1 MCARVCLSVC
11 VSLVYNVK
19 LFDIISDT
27 SYKGRGFYLYRYA
40 DGFSSLPQA
49 QQGQPSSIADSR
61 VLPPGMMSQAH
72 GAHPAMPGGPL
83 HGAPAIHMPTPVVDH
98 NVYVNAAAENI
109 YETAAR
115 LLFMS
120 VKWAR
125 NIPSFLQLPFRD
137 QAILLEESWSELFIL
152 SAAQWSLP
160 VDLGTYRLL
169 THTDTHTHRQY
180 NYMYYNIH
188 TETHRHTHTDNI
200 ILCKIYIRV

>member
-1 MCARVCLSVC
+1 MYTNARYIDKLKCTNTSFFSTLPTGGHHPSSQGAPSQTSTPSSGTDTRAPPLHP
-11 VSLVYNVK
+11 SLV
-19 LFDIISDT
+19 T
-27 SYKGRGFYLYRYA
+27 S
-40 DGFSSLPQA
+40 
-49 QQGQPSSIADSR
+49 
-61 VLPPGMMSQAH
+61 AH
-72 GAHPAMPGGPL
+72 HPASLTGSNAHL
-83 HGAPAIHMPTPVVDH
+83 APPTTIHMPTPVVDH

-160 VDLGTYRLL
+160 VDLGKFSQCDL
-169 THTDTHTHRQY
+169 
-180 NYMYYNIH
+180 YMAYAGS
-188 TETHRHTHTDNI
+188 TM
-200 ILCKIYIRV
+200 

>member
-1 MCARVCLSVC
+1 MNNIVINLEGINCSASQL
-11 VSLVYNVK
+11 LTTN
-19 LFDIISDT
+19 
-27 SYKGRGFYLYRYA
+27 A
-40 DGFSSLPQA
+40 
-49 QQGQPSSIADSR
+49 PSNDSR
-61 VLPPGMMSQAH
+61 PHHAGPGLVTSHAPHHQLSGHLPS
-72 GAHPAMPGGPL
+72 HPT
-83 HGAPAIHMPTPVVDH
+83 IHMPTPVVDH

-160 VDLGTYRLL
+160 VDLGESFLL
-169 THTDTHTHRQY
+169 LMDNANFIFPR
-180 NYMYYNIH
+180 MY
-188 TETHRHTHTDNI
+188 
-200 ILCKIYIRV
+200 